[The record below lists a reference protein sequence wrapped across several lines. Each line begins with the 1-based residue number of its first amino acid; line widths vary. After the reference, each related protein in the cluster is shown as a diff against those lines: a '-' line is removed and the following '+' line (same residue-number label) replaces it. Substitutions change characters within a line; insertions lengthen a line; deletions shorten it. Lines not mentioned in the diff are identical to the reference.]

1 MLLRLTAERTN
12 RLLELA
18 QLERKA
24 FAARLRAARAILGW
38 SQVELASRIGLTQR
52 AVHKLE
58 QGNTEPRRATIRIIE
73 ETWRAEGL
81 EFEDIGDGG
90 FRVTVRAKLLGE
102 TGNRQ
107 IRRRAA
113 SGTDPGAL
121 AGADLQPYYRPDRT
135 RDCHC
140 GRPAL

>member
-1 MLLRLTAERTN
+1 MPLPTKLAKLEKLPSSRTTN
-12 RLLELA
+12 GE
-18 QLERKA
+18 QTT
-24 FAARLRAARAILGW
+24 RAILGW

-90 FRVTVRAKLLGE
+90 FRLIVRAKLLGE
-102 TGNRQ
+102 NGNRHT
-107 IRRRAA
+107 RRRAA
-113 SGTDPGAL
+113 SGTDTG
-121 AGADLQPYYRPDRT
+121 
-135 RDCHC
+135 H
-140 GRPAL
+140 

>member
-1 MLLRLTAERTN
+1 MLLRITAERTG
-12 RLLELA
+12 RLAELA

-90 FRVTVRAKLLGE
+90 FRLTVRAKLLGE
-102 TGNRQ
+102 TANRQ

-113 SGTDPGAL
+113 SGTDPG
-121 AGADLQPYYRPDRT
+121 
-135 RDCHC
+135 H
-140 GRPAL
+140 

>member
-1 MLLRLTAERTN
+1 MRFR
-12 RLLELA
+12 
-18 QLERKA
+18 
-24 FAARLRAARAILGW
+24 
-38 SQVELASRIGLTQR
+38 SREQR

-58 QGNTEPRRATIRIIE
+58 QGNIEPRRATIRIIE
-73 ETWRAEGL
+73 ETWRAAGL

-113 SGTDPGAL
+113 SGTD
-121 AGADLQPYYRPDRT
+121 AG
-135 RDCHC
+135 H
-140 GRPAL
+140 

>member
-1 MLLRLTAERTN
+1 MLLRVTAERAN

-18 QLERKA
+18 QLERRA

-58 QGNTEPRRATIRIIE
+58 QGNTEPRRTTIRIIE
-73 ETWRAEGL
+73 ETWETEGL

-90 FRVTVRAKLLGE
+90 FRVIVRAKLLGE

-107 IRRRAA
+107 IKRRRA
-113 SGTDPGAL
+113 SG
-121 AGADLQPYYRPDRT
+121 PDSG
-135 RDCHC
+135 H
-140 GRPAL
+140 